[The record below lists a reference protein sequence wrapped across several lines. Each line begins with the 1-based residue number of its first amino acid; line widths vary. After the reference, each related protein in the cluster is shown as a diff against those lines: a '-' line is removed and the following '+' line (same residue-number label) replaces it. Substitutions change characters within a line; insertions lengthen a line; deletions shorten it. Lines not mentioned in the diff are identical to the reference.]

1 MDIIRF
7 ILRLPYRIFCIC
19 LEAILYFALFLL
31 IVLRS
36 ILWFISP
43 IIGQVNWSTPKWYPR
58 VKDIYQASIKRLN
71 NYSMIIGSVVIF
83 GIIAYLSGNYA
94 YHWYLNRPKPIEP
107 APVIVNTYGIS
118 YYAPEESGTFNNDNP
133 NESYLK
139 IRFTGHRRS
148 PAPIDKIGKE
158 IAEGIQ
164 ISPEIK
170 GTWRWHDDENIFFK
184 PEQPWPIG
192 ETYTVKLDDSKLLDA
207 NNLIRKKD
215 NIFTFKTTG
224 FSYGFISSE
233 FYQNPI
239 DPDEKQGI
247 YEIKFSHPVDP
258 STFEKKLKLSLFE
271 ISNEKY
277 QPNKFVQ
284 NVDFTIDYN
293 KDKTRAYIKSDKLE
307 FADMDR
313 YLSLTIAKGVTSSI
327 GGFPTISEMRKDIS
341 IPNKYNL
348 SIYSTNISVVELSNN
363 EMRQIITI
371 TLDYNV
377 KARDLQKA
385 LSIWQLP
392 DPKAKY
398 SEEYYDKIDNTYKT
412 KYFID
417 KAILDKSKRLTTKYI
432 ETDDNR
438 TYQNQFSFEING
450 DQRQQIFI
458 TIDPSLTSEGGYT
471 FKNRYE
477 KLMRI
482 SEYSKLLNFAASG
495 SLLSLSGDKKIPV
508 VSRNVNQIK
517 LELKRV
523 IPSQLQHLV
532 YDNESDFSFMNF
544 EYYNSDNFVEKYSII
559 KDVKGKSGAIHYSDF
574 DITPYLKK
582 DVKEN
587 EANHGVFLL
596 NLYAKKDNVKKGEE
610 PYEYYNSRFILVTDL
625 GIINK
630 KSLDGS
636 YDLFVQS
643 INSGLPVNGAKVSIL
658 GANGIEITSSITDN
672 TGHVH
677 FAPLSDYYKGIK
689 PLLFLIEKDKDM
701 SFLPISKGYRNHDRQ
716 LNYSRFDV
724 DGQYETIDRGELHAH
739 LFSDRGI
746 YRPGDTFHIGMII
759 KAEDWTK
766 SLNGIKLVADIYD
779 AKYNIVATKKI
790 KLDDYGFNEIS
801 FKTEE
806 SSPTGQWYVYLYID
820 NVKKD
825 SEYDDRD
832 YLGSTSVI
840 IREFEPDKTKV
851 TAQIVTENKQGWV
864 NQSDIIAKVTAKNL
878 FGTPAQDRR
887 VESKLY
893 LQPTRFSFKK
903 YEDYQFYQV
912 SNNRNNFKIELEDNY
927 TNEEGIA
934 DIDLHIEDFEGQYE
948 AKFLTDVFEPNSGR
962 SVAATDSILI
972 SASDYLVGAK
982 PDGRLSYIKRDSK
995 RLLNLIAINPALDQ
1009 ITLDS
1014 LKLVTLEKKY
1024 LSVLVKQPSGVYK
1037 YESKQKDV
1045 LISQVPFE
1053 IDNKGTVYQIPT
1065 QTPGNYILQLLNNK
1079 NQVIYQ
1085 TEYTVAGSANVTRSL
1100 DRNSELMLK
1109 IDANQYKPGQDIE
1122 IAITAPYTGSG
1133 IITIE
1138 RDKVYAWK
1146 WFKTDT
1152 TSSVQKITLPKEVEG
1167 NAYINVQF
1175 VRDPNSEEIFMS
1187 PLSYGVVPFKVSDD
1201 KFVEKVTLET
1211 PKLIKPGDTIPIT
1224 IKTNSQQ
1231 RVAVFAV
1238 DEGILQ
1244 VAGYQ
1249 LKNPIKEF
1257 MRKKALSVRTDQI
1270 LDLIL
1275 PEYKRLLTL
1284 SAPGGDLES
1293 ASAND
1298 KLDAHLNP
1306 FKRKTDEPVTY
1317 WSGIIDVNGEKQLNY
1332 TVPEFFSG
1340 KIRVMAVTV
1349 GKKTMGIAQTSTT
1362 VRNDFVL
1369 SPNVPYFVTPNDE
1382 FEISLLVANNITEIG
1397 NEEIPIEVKLTT
1409 TPHLTVLDESMKTVK
1424 LASMKEGTLSF
1435 RLKATEQL
1443 GSGDLLFTATY
1454 KDKTITRQVS
1464 TSVRPVNPYRIK
1476 TIMGRMDGKTQ
1487 TFSGF
1492 RQMYPEFNEQNAG
1505 VSYSPMI
1512 LVKGLTE
1519 YLDDYEYFCS
1529 EQIVSR
1535 ALPLVIGNK
1544 YPDFNLITDKTIPF
1558 NGVMQKLQSRQNSGG
1573 AIGLWYSTYNVD
1585 PFITLYTVHFLLEA
1599 KDAGLVIPKD
1609 LLENANKYVKL
1620 VAAGS
1625 LTDSYN
1631 LRLRAY
1637 AIYLLTRQ
1645 NIITTNQ
1652 IASIIEDLNHN
1663 YKSWTTDLTALYL
1676 ASSYKMLKMDKQADK
1691 LLKPIWKDLS
1701 KAYDKAWW
1709 NHNYY
1714 DPLVIDA
1721 GKIYLISKHFDN
1733 KINDIPAQA
1742 IENMTLM
1749 LNEERYT
1756 TQSAAMT
1763 MLALDSY
1770 NSAIKAHELD
1780 ENDLT
1785 VTTKSKDQEAK
1796 IATIA
1801 KLKNLLAKGKFNNS
1815 VESISFHNAKNLPA
1829 WYLISQKG
1837 FDRSVQQEPINKG
1850 LEIYREFT
1858 DNDGKQIDTVKL
1870 GDTINVTVRIRSL
1883 SKEGLTNIAIV
1894 DMLPGGFEVVQ
1905 QKAIN
1910 NHAESENDEQSD
1922 EDENN
1927 NSDSGEQ
1934 WISPIAT
1941 GKYTWYPEYTDVRE
1955 DRVIIYGST
1964 MDDHIQ
1970 TFNYQI
1976 KATNIGEYAVPPA
1989 YGEAMYDRDIQAV
2002 SKGGNKIIIE
2012 PR

>member
-31 IVLRS
+31 IVLRA
-36 ILWFISP
+36 ILWLISP
-43 IIGQVNWSTPKWYPR
+43 IIGQVNWLIPKWYPR
-58 VKDIYQASIKRLN
+58 AKDIYQASIKRIN
-71 NYSMIIGSVVIF
+71 NYSSIIGCVVILA
-83 GIIAYLSGNYA
+83 IVAYLSGNYA
-94 YHWYLNRPKPIEP
+94 YHWYLNKPKPIEP
-107 APVIVNTYGIS
+107 AHVITNTYGIS
-118 YYAPEESGTFNNDNP
+118 FYAPEESGVITDP
-133 NESYLK
+133 NQSYLK
-139 IRFTGHRRS
+139 IKFTGHRRS

-158 IAEGIQ
+158 ITEGIE

-170 GTWRWHDDENIFFK
+170 GIWSWHDDKNIYFK

-192 ETYTVKLDDSKLLDA
+192 ETYTVKLDGSKLLNP
-207 NNLIRKKD
+207 NNLISNED
-215 NIFTFKTTG
+215 NMFTFKTTG
-224 FSYGFISSE
+224 FSFVIISGE

-239 DPDEKQGI
+239 DAEEKLGI
-247 YEIKFSHPVDP
+247 YEVKFTHPVDP
-258 STFEKKLKLSLFE
+258 TTFENNLKLSLFQDT
-271 ISNEKY
+271 NQKY
-277 QPNKFVQ
+277 KPHEFVQ
-284 NVDFTIDYN
+284 NVNFTINYN

-307 FADMDR
+307 FADKNR
-313 YLSLTIAKGVTSSI
+313 YLSLNIAKGITSSM
-327 GGFPTISEMRKDIS
+327 GGSPATLESSKDIN

-348 SIYSTNISVVELSNN
+348 NINSTKISFVELSNN

-371 TLDYNV
+371 NLGYNV
-377 KARDLQKA
+377 KASDLQKA

-392 DPKAKY
+392 DPDAKY
-398 SEEYYDKIDNTYKT
+398 SEEYYDKIDNKHKT

-417 KAILDKSKRLTTKYI
+417 KTVLDKSKRLTTKYI

-458 TIDPSLTSEGGYT
+458 TVDPSLTSEGGYT

-482 SEYSKLLNFAASG
+482 SEYSKLLNFAATG

-532 YDNESDFSFMNF
+532 YDNESDFNFMNF
-544 EYYNSDNFVEKYSII
+544 ENYNSDNFVEKYSIT

-672 TGHVH
+672 TGHVN

-689 PLLFLIEKDKDM
+689 PLLFLIEKGKDM
-701 SFLPISKGYRNHDRQ
+701 SFLPISKGYRYYDRK

-724 DGQYETIDRGELHAH
+724 DGQYETVDRGELHAH

-759 KAEDWTK
+759 KADDWTK
-766 SLNGIKLVADIYD
+766 SLNGIKLAANIYD
-779 AKYNIVATKKI
+779 AKNNLVITKKI
-790 KLDDYGFNEIS
+790 KVDDYGFNEIS

-806 SSPTGQWYVYLYID
+806 SSPTGQWHVYLYIED
-820 NVKKD
+820 DEND
-825 SEYDDRD
+825 SGNDDQNF
-832 YLGSTSVI
+832 LGSTSVT

-851 TAQIVTENKQGWV
+851 TAQIVTENKQGWI

-878 FGTPAQDRR
+878 FGTAAQDRR

-903 YEDYQFYQV
+903 YQDYQFYRV
-912 SNNRNNFKIELEDNY
+912 GTNRSNFKIELEDNF

-934 DIDLHIEDFEGQYE
+934 DIDLHIKDFEGQYV

-962 SVAATDSILI
+962 SVAAMDSILI

-982 PDGRLSYIKRDSK
+982 PDGKLSYIKRDSK
-995 RLLNLIAINPALDQ
+995 RLLNFIAINPTLDQ
-1009 ITLDS
+1009 ITLDG

-1024 LSVLVKQPSGVYK
+1024 LSVLVEQSSGVYK

-1045 LISQVPFE
+1045 VISQIPFE
-1053 IDNKGTVYQIPT
+1053 IDNKETVYQIPT
-1065 QTPGNYILQLLNNK
+1065 KTPGNYILQLLNNQ
-1079 NQVIYQ
+1079 NEVIYQ
-1085 TEYTVAGSANVTRSL
+1085 TEYSVAGSANVTRSL

-1152 TSSVQKITLPKEVEG
+1152 TSSVQKITLPEEVEG

-1175 VRDPNSEEIFMS
+1175 IRDPNSEEIFMS

-1201 KFVEKVTLET
+1201 KFMEKVKLET
-1211 PKLIKPGDTIPIT
+1211 PNLIKPGETIPIT

-1231 RVAVFAV
+1231 RVVVFAV

-1249 LKNPIKEF
+1249 LKNPIKNF
-1257 MRKKALSVRTDQI
+1257 IRKKALSVRTDQI

-1284 SAPGGDLES
+1284 SAPGGDQDS
-1293 ASAND
+1293 DN
-1298 KLDAHLNP
+1298 KLNAHLNP

-1332 TVPEFFSG
+1332 KVPEFFSG

-1349 GKKTMGIAQTSTT
+1349 GKKTMGVTQTSTT

-1369 SPNVPYFVTPNDE
+1369 NPNVPYFVTPNDE

-1409 TPHLTVLDESMKTVK
+1409 TPHLTVLDEPMKTVK

-1709 NHNYY
+1709 SHNYY

-1721 GKIYLISKHFDN
+1721 GKIYLIAKHFDN

-1742 IENMTLM
+1742 LENMVLM

-1785 VTTKSKDQEAK
+1785 VTTKSNDQQAK

-1801 KLKNLLAKGKFNNS
+1801 KLKNLLANGKFNDS

-1829 WYLISQKG
+1829 WYSISQKG
-1837 FDRSVQQEPINKG
+1837 FDRSMQQEPINRG

-1870 GDTINVTVRIRSL
+1870 GETINVTVRVRSI
-1883 SKEGLTNIAIV
+1883 SEEGLTNIAIV

-1905 QKAIN
+1905 QKAVN
-1910 NHAESENDEQSD
+1910 NHAETENDKQSD
-1922 EDENN
+1922 EDEGENDN
-1927 NSDSGEQ
+1927 YDSEQQ

-1941 GKYTWYPEYTDVRE
+1941 GKYTWYPDYTDVRE

-1964 MDDHIQ
+1964 RSDQIQ

-1976 KATNIGEYAVPPA
+1976 KATNIGQYAVPPA